1 MSLPGF
7 TFFSFLLWYHNAV
20 RKVFKGVH
28 GNLSMRK
35 DFASVVVLCFA
46 LAVCI
51 VAIRLKSPQPGTEET
66 ADERVVFKD
75 VSDIVS
81 ITVDVVPENWD
92 ADPEKDGF
100 MLYITFYDERDTI
113 IAFKDTEYSIRIK
126 IFKADS
132 NGTVKGELLYDLCCP
147 PVKKTSSS
155 EVRKPHGV
163 KMFMTFSD
171 DVEWVTVEV
180 EVEIPGV
187 GTFSD
192 ADEGVPVL

>member
-1 MSLPGF
+1 MN
-7 TFFSFLLWYHNAV
+7 FSFLFWYHNAV

-28 GNLSMRK
+28 RNLSMRK
-35 DFASVVVLCFA
+35 DFASVVVLCLA

-51 VAIRLKSPQPGTEET
+51 VVIRFHQPAEEII
-66 ADERVVFKD
+66 DERVAFGD

-113 IAFKDTEYSIRIK
+113 VAFKGTEYSIRIK
-126 IFKADS
+126 IFKAEADS
-132 NGTVKGELLYDLCCP
+132 NRNTVKGELLYDLCCP
-147 PVKKTSSS
+147 PIKKTSSS
-155 EVRKPHGV
+155 EVCKPHGV
-163 KMFMTFSD
+163 KMFLTFSD

-192 ADEGVPVL
+192 ADEGVPVW

>member
-1 MSLPGF
+1 
-7 TFFSFLLWYHNAV
+7 
-20 RKVFKGVH
+20 
-28 GNLSMRK
+28 MRK
-35 DFASVVVLCFA
+35 DFASVVVLCLA
-46 LAVCI
+46 LVVCI
-51 VAIRLKSPQPGTEET
+51 AVIRLKSHQPAEEII
-66 ADERVVFKD
+66 DERVAFGD

-113 IAFKDTEYSIRIK
+113 IAFKGTEYSIRIK
-126 IFKADS
+126 IFKAEADS
-132 NGTVKGELLYDLCCP
+132 NGNTVKGELLYDLCCP
-147 PVKKTSSS
+147 PVRKTSSS
-155 EVRKPHGV
+155 EVREPHGV
-163 KMFMTFSD
+163 KMFLTFSD

-192 ADEGVPVL
+192 ADEGVPVW